1 LAVGIQTVVLDFVVI
16 ATIHLVAKELMLEAV
31 DMHRVDWSSW
41 FELVKFVGYVWR
53 RTKEAL

>member
-1 LAVGIQTVVLDFVVI
+1 VGIQTVVLDFVVI
-16 ATIHLVAKELMLEAV
+16 ATIHLVAKELVLEAV